1 MLTVKG
7 KFSFSLAKAKFV
19 YIYIYIYIQN
29 SPFLKNLIKWWRIL
43 YIFFICL
50 RLFWALDVKFRRYY
64 RIRWIIMDLS
74 LVFPRDIIVHL
85 FSIFKLIPC
94 YNLDGWIWA
103 KNSPNRQIIKT
114 PLFVEECVLHWMLR
128 WHNWK
133 KCQVISF
140 ANLRQHVEKP
150 SRFVTKPGFPF
161 MSPVTIIPEALK
173 TVSLKVDILDFNHK
187 YSTLS
192 SGK

>member
-1 MLTVKG
+1 MLTAKG
-7 KFSFSLAKAKFV
+7 KFSFSLPIAKFV
-19 YIYIYIYIQN
+19 YIYIQN

-64 RIRWIIMDLS
+64 RIRWVIMDLS
-74 LVFPRDIIVHL
+74 LVFPSDIIVHL

-140 ANLRQHVEKP
+140 INLRQHVKKP
-150 SRFVTKPGFPF
+150 RRFVTKPGFPF

-192 SGK
+192 SGN